1 MRGGHRYRFFFFIQ
15 SAEYLTTYNE
25 SLPDFTPTPEEVDAG
40 FSWLSESFEFSATLY
55 RTSRE
60 MNINPE
66 VLVNDWNAR
75 EFWHLVRFLSWES
88 KVQRD
93 YQELMSAKAQ
103 REARK

>member
-1 MRGGHRYRFFFFIQ
+1 
-15 SAEYLTTYNE
+15 
-25 SLPDFTPTPEEVDAG
+25 
-40 FSWLSESFEFSATLY
+40 
-55 RTSRE
+55 